1 MRKENL
7 LLAGEHASPWTSDV
21 LPNCTLET
29 YAMLLTNVA
38 PIRST
43 NKIHKQK
50 KISLDFKVKSFKR
63 QYKLNFFRQISFQAI
78 RQI

>member
-21 LPNCTLET
+21 LPNCTRET

-43 NKIHKQK
+43 KFKSK
-50 KISLDFKVKSFKR
+50 KKFP
-63 QYKLNFFRQISFQAI
+63 
-78 RQI
+78 